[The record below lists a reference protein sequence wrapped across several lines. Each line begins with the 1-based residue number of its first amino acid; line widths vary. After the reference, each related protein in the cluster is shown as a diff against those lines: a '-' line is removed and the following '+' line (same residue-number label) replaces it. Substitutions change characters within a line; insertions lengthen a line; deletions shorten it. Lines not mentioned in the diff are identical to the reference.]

1 MMRHVAA
8 NVLTLLIV
16 GLVVLFG
23 IATWAQR
30 SYRDPGPLAAPI
42 DFQVARGATLAE
54 VAAGLAEAGAIRNET
69 VFRIAARYTDL
80 DAGLKYGEYQIPA
93 GASMEDVLELLNQG
107 GNVVRQVVVPE
118 GLTSWQV
125 VELLNARED
134 LTGEVATLP
143 AEGSL
148 APAGYDFQRG
158 DDRTGLIER
167 MQAEQKAI
175 LDAAWASRAPDLPL
189 ASEEELLTLAS
200 IVEKE
205 TGGARGAA
213 AGGVGLR
220 QPAEAGDAAADRPD
234 GDLRDHRGQ
243 GALGRGLRA
252 SELAQATPYNT
263 YVRAGLPPTPIA
275 NPGKAAIEAAANP
288 EPDDLLYFVADG
300 TGGHAFARTLE
311 EHNRNVANWRRIEAQ
326 RAAEARAA
334 EAAAADA
341 AAAAAPR
348 WRPRSGESRGGRARA
363 GRGADAAAGGLS
375 QDLGCG
381 SYYFTYY

>member
-1 MMRHVAA
+1 MSAGGWREAPRTLAMMRHVAA

-42 DFQVARGATLAE
+42 DFQVARGATLGE
-54 VAAGLAEAGAIRNET
+54 VAAGLAKAGAIRDET
-69 VFRIAARYTDL
+69 VFRIAARYADL

-93 GASMEDVLELLNQG
+93 GASMEDVLKLLNQG
-107 GNVVRQVVVPE
+107 GNVVRRVVVPE

-125 VELLNARED
+125 VELLNARDD
-134 LTGEVATLP
+134 LTGAVATLP
-143 AEGSL
+143 PEGSL
-148 APAGYDFQRG
+148 APAGFDFQRG

-205 TGGARGAA
+205 TAVPDERRRVASVFVNRLKRGMRLQTDPTVIY
-213 AGGVGLR
+213 GITEGK
-220 QPAEAGDAAADRPD
+220 
-234 GDLRDHRGQ
+234 

-252 SELAQATPYNT
+252 TELAQATPYNT

-275 NPGKAAIEAAANP
+275 NPGKAAIEAAADP
-288 EPDDLLYFVADG
+288 EPDDFLYFVADG

-311 EHNRNVANWRRIEAQ
+311 EHNRNVANWRRIEGQ

-334 EAAAADA
+334 EAAAAE
-341 AAAAAPR
+341 AAAPSGPAEGDLVEGAPGQVQGPMP
-348 WRPRSGESRGGRARA
+348 RPG
-363 GRGADAAAGGLS
+363 D
-375 QDLGCG
+375 
-381 SYYFTYY
+381 

>member
-42 DFQVARGATLAE
+42 DFQVARGATLGE
-54 VAAGLAEAGAIRNET
+54 VAAGLAKAGAIRDET
-69 VFRIAARYTDL
+69 VFRIAARYADL

-93 GASMEDVLELLNQG
+93 GASMEDVLKLLNQG
-107 GNVVRQVVVPE
+107 GNVVRRVVVPE

-125 VELLNARED
+125 VELLNARDD
-134 LTGEVATLP
+134 LTGAVATLP
-143 AEGSL
+143 PEGSL
-148 APAGYDFQRG
+148 APAGFDFQRG

-205 TGGARGAA
+205 TAVPEERRRVASVFVNRLKRGMRLQTDPTVIY
-213 AGGVGLR
+213 GITEGK
-220 QPAEAGDAAADRPD
+220 
-234 GDLRDHRGQ
+234 

-252 SELAQATPYNT
+252 TELAQATPYNT

-275 NPGKAAIEAAANP
+275 NPGKAAIEAAADP
-288 EPDDLLYFVADG
+288 EPDDFLYFVADG

-311 EHNRNVANWRRIEAQ
+311 EHNRNVANWRRIEGQ

-334 EAAAADA
+334 EAAAAE
-341 AAAAAPR
+341 AAAPSGPAEGDLVEGAPGQVQGPMP
-348 WRPRSGESRGGRARA
+348 RPG
-363 GRGADAAAGGLS
+363 D
-375 QDLGCG
+375 
-381 SYYFTYY
+381 